1 MIIETIVLLPI
12 TSDERY
18 ELMSKSQKHVVNDPK
33 WGFKEI
39 WRQHP
44 EWQNWSSSSW
54 WFFLFLPKQEDGYG
68 PKQMMF
74 AFASRRGDKVTFDH
88 KWHKGLDPERELG
101 KTEKFMTTISGW
113 INDGEEVH
121 DRVIL
126 ETTEATVSFEEQSLE
141 AWTIHENGEKRGARI
156 GRSENSKHKY
166 SIDGEFIGEKGGAKF
181 SIWNSGTGN
190 LENPQIVTI
199 APKNW
204 KFGGVQYIPWRRFAF
219 EGEFTSPSGT
229 EKLTGLGY
237 FQRVLM
243 NIPMFPWSWC
253 YIVFEDGSIFSSF
266 MINAGPHNFNRKKGY
281 LRQSLERFKY
291 HVKPRSFYYNP
302 NTGKTFHFDK
312 SKTIPI
318 IHKEG
323 HPDFYIESK
332 MDNGDFLRLKLQSH
346 GYADFSVERKILK
359 ANMVS
364 KYFYNEYMV
373 KVIGVKGILNGQKF
387 DSKNHGKGWGNI
399 EYTHGMSL

>member
-1 MIIETIVLLPI
+1 
-12 TSDERY
+12 
-18 ELMSKSQKHVVNDPK
+18 MSKSQKHVVNDPVQ
-33 WGFKEI
+33 GFKEI

-54 WFFLFLPKQEDGYG
+54 WFFLFLPKQENGYG

-74 AFASRRGDKVTFDH
+74 AFASRKGEKVRFDH
-88 KWHKGLDPERELG
+88 KWHKGLDSERDLG
-101 KTEKFMTTISGW
+101 EKEQYMTTISGW
-113 INDGEEVH
+113 INDGKKVH

-126 ETTEATVSFEEQSLE
+126 ETIEATLSYKEQFLE
-141 AWTIHENGEKRGARI
+141 AWEEKKDGSKYGARI
-156 GRSENSKHKY
+156 ERSKNTDHKFG
-166 SIDGEFIGEKGGAKF
+166 IDGEIIGERGGAKF
-181 SIWNSGTGN
+181 SIWNSGNDN
-190 LENPQIVTI
+190 LENPQIVTM

-219 EGEFTSPSGT
+219 QGEFTSPDGT
-229 EKLTGLGY
+229 EQLEGIGY

-253 YIVFEDGSIFSSF
+253 YIVFEDGSIYSSF
-266 MINAGPHNFNRKKGY
+266 MINLGLHNLNRKKGHY
-281 LRQSLERFKY
+281 RQSIERFKY

-318 IHKEG
+318 MHEEG
-323 HPDFYIESK
+323 NPDFFIEAK
-332 MDNGDFLRLKLQSH
+332 MENGDFLRLKLLSH
-346 GYADFSVERKILK
+346 GHTQFSIDRKILK
-359 ANMVS
+359 ELMTS
-364 KYFYNEYMV
+364 KYVYNEYMV
-373 KVIGVKGILNGQKF
+373 KVSKVIGKLDGKKFNTQIHGQ
-387 DSKNHGKGWGNI
+387 GWGNI